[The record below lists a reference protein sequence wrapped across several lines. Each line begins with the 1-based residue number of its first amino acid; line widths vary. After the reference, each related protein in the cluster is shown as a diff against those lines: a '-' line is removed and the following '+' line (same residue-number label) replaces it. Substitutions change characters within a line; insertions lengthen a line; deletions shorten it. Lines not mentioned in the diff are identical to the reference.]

1 MYRVRCFGCEPTKG
15 VTVDAENK
23 LVSPYWEDFSD
34 EKQGIE
40 LFQKEDGGLE
50 SLVLKENGVNGNP
63 TVYFNGKVA
72 LKGLED
78 KNYQSVFAVY
88 SANLTTEN
96 NSESTVLSIQEKGVT
111 DYGNREDLAFFQTYK
126 IGSNPTPTGWFPMV
140 LMLIG
145 AHVRRRL
152 LTKQQVFILALL
164 LLGMSRAIW

>member
-1 MYRVRCFGCEPTKG
+1 MKKNILLSLLFIEAIFIANAQIKPGGVSGSVLWLRADKG

-72 LKGLED
+72 LKG
-78 KNYQSVFAVY
+78 S
-88 SANLTTEN
+88 
-96 NSESTVLSIQEKGVT
+96 G
-111 DYGNREDLAFFQTYK
+111 R
-126 IGSNPTPTGWFPMV
+126 
-140 LMLIG
+140 
-145 AHVRRRL
+145 
-152 LTKQQVFILALL
+152 
-164 LLGMSRAIW
+164 

>member
-1 MYRVRCFGCEPTKG
+1 MKKNILLSLLFIEAIFIANAQIKPGGVSGSVLWLRADKG

-111 DYGNREDLAFFQTYK
+111 DYGNREDLAFF
-126 IGSNPTPTGWFPMV
+126 PD
-140 LMLIG
+140 L
-145 AHVRRRL
+145 
-152 LTKQQVFILALL
+152 
-164 LLGMSRAIW
+164 